1 MDQRFATKL
10 AKDARFKKIPKS
22 QFKVEIDERFKNVF
36 SKDNDKEKGLFYV
49 SCVVFTV
56 MCVTLRLFN

>member
-1 MDQRFATKL
+1 MDSRFATKL

-36 SKDNDKEKGLFYV
+36 SNLKGEEKGLF
-49 SCVVFTV
+49 CVFF
-56 MCVTLRLFN
+56 LK